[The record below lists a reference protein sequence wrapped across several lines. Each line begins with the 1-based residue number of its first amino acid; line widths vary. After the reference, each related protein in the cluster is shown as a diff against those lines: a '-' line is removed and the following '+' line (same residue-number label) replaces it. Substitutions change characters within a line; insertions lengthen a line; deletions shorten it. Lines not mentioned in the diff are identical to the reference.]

1 MKSKGIWRVT
11 VSVLLALMLAS
22 MTACDGGGTT
32 VNPPPGPPA
41 VEKTVVLSES
51 SYVLDRYESFTLTAA
66 VKDKDGNPLTDAV
79 AWSSEDTAVV
89 TVADGLVEAKGVGS
103 ATVTAKSGDAVATCV
118 VEVEDTGARPV
129 LDTSDETVELIV
141 GASYTVRAAVV
152 YKREER
158 PDAVVTFAAVDPSIV
173 NIDNS
178 GKITA
183 AKFGKTD
190 ITVTADWRGIQS
202 PYLTETIAVN
212 VKEDVLVTVDRSAAT
227 VYTAKTTV
235 DGQSFDNTV
244 TLTGSVNVNGTD
256 GVADGGK
263 LLWSSSDESVATVDS
278 NGTVTANA
286 TGKEGTADIT
296 LSYDSGNAVYR
307 SNPVT
312 VTVKYPTID
321 KKSEIKLY
329 VDANEGT
336 LKAALRAEDVFGA
349 ETDKNITRVTTV
361 DDTTDISENATWL
374 KQSDDGKEGDR
385 KINLNVYNDEFAY
398 TIQATIVTKIVKT
411 YDELIK
417 MQEYGGGKDVTAD
430 NGLTFHSYGGMFILG
445 DNIVVPSDAE
455 VFSAKCVDKAIG
467 SGAQMNT
474 DNGYTGFTGV
484 FDGRGYTIHGLKLG
498 TGGLFGDLAG
508 ATIKNLAI
516 TDADICQSGANGTN
530 GGAGV
535 LCYSSLNT
543 MMHNLFIS
551 FTSSQART
559 GICGRAIS
567 GGTIRSSVV
576 YYRKTGGYNNGAI
589 AAWTVSKVT
598 VRTKIDGANVN
609 SLTVVY
615 AKDMPDANC
624 VLVGESTLQTTG
636 TINQVKEAELATGKF
651 ANGDWSYWNHV
662 AGSLPTFVSSVKG
675 VSIDNATLT
684 LAVGATEGN
693 TLTASA
699 LNLGGTAMAYVPVVW
714 SSSDETVATVADG
727 VVTAVA
733 AGTVTITASYGTHKA
748 VCTVTVNAA

>member
-41 VEKTVVLSES
+41 VEKTVALSES

-79 AWSSEDTAVV
+79 VWSSEDTAVV
-89 TVADGLVEAKGVGS
+89 TVTDGLVEAKGVGS

-190 ITVTADWRGIQS
+190 ITVTAEWRGIQS

-212 VKEDVLVTVDRSAAT
+212 VKEDVLVAVDRSAAT

-235 DGQSFDNTV
+235 DGQSFDNEV
-244 TLTGSVNVNGTD
+244 TLTGSVNINGVD

-263 LLWSSSDESVATVDS
+263 LLWSSSDVTVATVDS
-278 NGTVTANA
+278 NGKVTANA
-286 TGKEGTADIT
+286 TGKEGTTDIT

-329 VDANEGT
+329 VDAHEGT

-374 KQSDDGKEGDR
+374 KQSDDGKEADR

-417 MQEYGGGKDVTAD
+417 MQEYGGGKDVTD
-430 NGLTFHSYGGMFILG
+430 NFTYHEWGGMFILG
-445 DNIVVPSDAE
+445 NDIIVPDDAAT
-455 VFSAKCVDKAIG
+455 FSAKCTSGNIG
-467 SGAQMNT
+467 SAV
-474 DNGYTGFTGV
+474 DVVKIVGFGGV
-484 FDGRGYTIHGLKLG
+484 FDGRGYTIHGLKVG
-498 TGGLFGDLAG
+498 HGGLFGDIKG
-508 ATIKNLAI
+508 ATVKNVAI
-516 TDADICQSGANGTN
+516 TDAVIKDAQNS
-530 GGAGV
+530 AGV
-535 LCYSSLNT
+535 LCYSLNGT
-543 MMHNLFIS
+543 IHNVFIS
-551 FTSSQART
+551 YKTEVKWT
-559 GICGRAIS
+559 GAFGRVVH
-567 GGTIRSSVV
+567 GGLIRNTLI
-576 YYRKTGGYNNGAI
+576 YYDLGSTAFNVHGA
-589 AAWTVSKVT
+589 VT
-598 VRTKIDGANVN
+598 TWSYADTKLSNVAVIYADGMAE
-609 SLTVVY
+609 
-615 AKDMPDANC
+615 ANC
-624 VLVGESTLQTTG
+624 QVVGDKKPFKVPTTG
-636 TINQVKEAELATGKF
+636 SDKAVKEYKASDIATAGLNFSKYDF
-651 ANGDWSYWNHV
+651 WTHV
-662 AGSLPTFVSSVKG
+662 PGSLPTFVSSVKG
-675 VSIDNATLT
+675 VSIDHQTLT

-714 SSSDETVATVADG
+714 SSSDEAVATVADG

>member
-1 MKSKGIWRVT
+1 M
-11 VSVLLALMLAS
+11 A
-22 MTACDGGGTT
+22 
-32 VNPPPGPPA
+32 
-41 VEKTVVLSES
+41 LSES

-79 AWSSEDTAVV
+79 VWSSEDTAVV
-89 TVADGLVEAKGVGS
+89 TVTDGLVEAKGVGS

-190 ITVTADWRGIQS
+190 ITVTAEWRGIQS

-212 VKEDVLVTVDRSAAT
+212 VKEDVLVAVDRSAAT

-235 DGQSFDNTV
+235 DGQSFDNEV
-244 TLTGSVNVNGTD
+244 TLTGSVNINGVD

-263 LLWSSSDESVATVDS
+263 LLWSSSDVTVATVDS
-278 NGTVTANA
+278 NGKVTANA

-374 KQSDDGKEGDR
+374 KQSDDGKEADR

-411 YDELIK
+411 YAELIK
-417 MQEYGGGKDVTAD
+417 MQEYGGGKDVT
-430 NGLTFHSYGGMFILG
+430 NNFTYHEWGGMFILG
-445 DNIVVPSDAE
+445 NDIIVPDDAE
-455 VFSAKCVDKAIG
+455 TFSAKCTSGNIG
-467 SGAQMNT
+467 SAV
-474 DNGYTGFTGV
+474 DVVKIVGFGGV
-484 FDGRGYTIHGLKLG
+484 FDGRGYTIHGLKVG
-498 TGGLFGDLAG
+498 HGGLFGDIKG
-508 ATIKNLAI
+508 ATVKNVAI
-516 TDADICQSGANGTN
+516 TDAVIKDAQNS
-530 GGAGV
+530 AGV
-535 LCYSSLNT
+535 LCYSLNGT
-543 MMHNLFIS
+543 VHNVFIS
-551 FTSSQART
+551 YKTEVKWT
-559 GICGRAIS
+559 GAFGRVVH
-567 GGTIRSSVV
+567 GGLIRNTLI
-576 YYRKTGGYNNGAI
+576 YYDLGSTAFNVHGA
-589 AAWTVSKVT
+589 VT
-598 VRTKIDGANVN
+598 TWSYADTKLSNVAVIYADGMAE
-609 SLTVVY
+609 
-615 AKDMPDANC
+615 ANC
-624 VLVGESTLQTTG
+624 QVVGDKKPFKVPTTG
-636 TINQVKEAELATGKF
+636 SDKAVKEYKASDIATAGLNFSKYDF
-651 ANGDWSYWNHV
+651 WTHV
-662 AGSLPTFVSSVKG
+662 DGSLPTFVSSVKG
-675 VSIDNATLT
+675 VSIDHQTLT

-693 TLTASA
+693 TLTAST
-699 LNLGGTAMAYVPVVW
+699 LNLGGTAMPYVPVVW
-714 SSSDETVATVADG
+714 SSSDEAVATVADG